1 MICPSCGDVEMT
13 SNANSA
19 NPSREVTHVCGD
31 CGYSEAR

>member
-13 SNANSA
+13 SNARSA
-19 NPSREVTHVCGD
+19 THHHTVTHVCGD